1 MAALPAPP
9 LAGASQHAAP
19 ADLLR
24 SADREGPGVGIA
36 GRCVAAADA
45 GAGGN
50 WHDVIPLG
58 GGRLGL
64 VVGDVAGHGQA
75 ADAFMA
81 ELRGA
86 LRAYALVCDK
96 PSDVA
101 LHLWR
106 FVATFAHRDMATFV
120 YATFDPADLSLRFF
134 SAAHPAP
141 LVVAPGGAA
150 TLAEQHPSGPLA
162 LGTSPRLGDD
172 EACLG
177 RGATLVLYTNGLIAS
192 RGERPAAGARRLAAV
207 AAEVAD
213 PEPAAL
219 VEHLVET
226 MLGGARP
233 ADGAAILAVRA
244 APAVDGDL
252 RLTIPAQPER
262 LTGVRRLVESWLVL
276 HGAHRQEVTAI
287 ALALH
292 EACANAIEHAYGP
305 EDASFEVTAVYRD
318 GQVELGV
325 YDRGRWRAPRGEDRG
340 RGLDLMVKLVEEV
353 DVEPHD
359 GGTTVRLRHRL
370 ALEGDA

>member
-1 MAALPAPP
+1 MAALPGPP
-9 LAGASQHAAP
+9 LAGASQPAATP
-19 ADLLR
+19 DPLR

-58 GGRLGL
+58 DGRLGL
-64 VVGDVAGHGQA
+64 VVGDVAGHGPA

-86 LRAYALVCDK
+86 VRAYAVDCDR

-101 LHLWR
+101 LKLWR
-106 FVATFAHRDMATFV
+106 FVATLAHRDMATFL
-120 YATFDPADLSLRFF
+120 YATFDPVDLSLRFF

-141 LVVAPGGAA
+141 LVVAPGGRA
-150 TLAEQHPSGPLA
+150 TLAEQHPSAPLA
-162 LGTSPRLGDD
+162 IGTSPRLGDD
-172 EACLG
+172 EACLV

-192 RGERPAAGARRLAAV
+192 REQRPADGARRLAAV
-207 AAEVAD
+207 AAELAD

-219 VEHLVET
+219 VAHLVET

-252 RLTIPAQPER
+252 RLTVLAQPER
-262 LTGVRRLVESWLVL
+262 LTGVRRLVEGWLVH
-276 HGAHRQEVTAI
+276 HGAHRQ
-287 ALALH
+287 
-292 EACANAIEHAYGP
+292 
-305 EDASFEVTAVYRD
+305 
-318 GQVELGV
+318 
-325 YDRGRWRAPRGEDRG
+325 
-340 RGLDLMVKLVEEV
+340 
-353 DVEPHD
+353 
-359 GGTTVRLRHRL
+359 
-370 ALEGDA
+370 